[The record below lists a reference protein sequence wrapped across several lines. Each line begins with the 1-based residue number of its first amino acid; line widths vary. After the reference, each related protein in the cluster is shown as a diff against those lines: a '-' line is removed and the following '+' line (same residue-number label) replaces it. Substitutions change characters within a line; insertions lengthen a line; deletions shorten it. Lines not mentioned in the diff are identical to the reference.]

1 MASTQQVQYVVK
13 INFANKDSLQVLPGV
28 GPTVVDNIVL
38 YRSTQGNIVP
48 ETFGSIKGIKKDWKT
63 WKDLVNFQP
72 KPDLDDYLGEDETEG
87 AKLSKKGDE
96 NTKMAK
102 TLHNVEEVIS
112 KKMQQSE
119 TKADTT
125 NTGVIHK
132 NKSNPHP
139 PKLPRLRVFMQQAP
153 WGIQQ
158 VD

>member
-28 GPTVVDNIVL
+28 GPTVADNIVL

-72 KPDLDDYLGEDETEG
+72 NPDLVYLGEDETEG
-87 AKLSKKGDE
+87 DKLSKKGDE
-96 NTKMAK
+96 DTKMAK
-102 TLHNVEEVIS
+102 ILHNVEEVIS
-112 KKMQQSE
+112 KKMQQTE

-125 NTGVIHK
+125 NTGAIH
-132 NKSNPHP
+132 
-139 PKLPRLRVFMQQAP
+139 
-153 WGIQQ
+153 
-158 VD
+158 